1 MTTTPQTRR
10 PSPLADALPTTPAR
24 ADDLRPYLGS
34 EHVFPAD
41 REDLLERGI
50 GRHAPPAVLEAIL
63 ALPTGRSWSHPDAV
77 LHELGLAPARHSKP
91 PRLSQRAS

>member
-10 PSPLADALPTTPAR
+10 PSTLADALSTPAR
-24 ADDLRPYLGS
+24 ADVLRPYLGS

-50 GRHAPPAVLEAIL
+50 SRHAPPAVLEAIL
-63 ALPTGRSWSHPDAV
+63 ALPPGRSWSHPDAV
-77 LHELGLAPARHSKP
+77 LHELGLVARHGKP